1 MKIIVSF
8 GDIREVYDFKY
19 MSECHQKVSVTF
31 CGQKA

>member
-8 GDIREVYDFKY
+8 GAIREVYDFKY

-31 CGQKA
+31 GGQKA